1 MSYFRKYLITIRR
14 FDNEGL
20 FWNLQVVLLVASAI
34 GIGLGLMFD
43 LFFTSNYFLNMLKGV
58 ISILSGFLLF
68 SGLHLILSKRTDRI
82 MDNDNHYNPI
92 RNRLSYKQRLNF
104 SIAVGTIGVVLVL
117 LGKVDS
123 PTYTLKSILLIT
135 LLLSLLA
142 FTRRTRVEFIKDIHE
157 IHDIRDM
164 SAESRR
170 IKLEEKA
177 KERKMEKKIEKIK
190 RK

>member
-1 MSYFRKYLITIRR
+1 MSYFRKHLITIRR

-20 FWNLQVVLLVASAI
+20 FWNLQVVLLIASAI

-58 ISILSGFLLF
+58 ISILSGFFLF

-104 SIAVGTIGVVLVL
+104 SIVVGAIGVVLVL

-170 IKLEEKA
+170 MKLEEKA
-177 KERKMEKKIEKIK
+177 KEREMEKKIEKIK